1 MSNIVDEL
9 LHPQAGQ
16 IIGDET
22 TKTENGHLTTEPKQ
36 SVWIWDGWYKEF
48 TEKDRIDAN
57 AINAMAKEEILLRA
71 GKAAQDIMRALADQ
85 FSTKKEMR
93 ALDGLTYQLK
103 YPYLAGSVMS
113 VVSQMLERGQ
123 IPAGLSSSLEKKY
136 IVFSKAYVQIKFYFQ
151 PPASGYFDV
160 NRFKE
165 TYKVKPIPLEVY
177 ELAECGVISKT
188 AASTKEKKA
197 DMAPALAAK
206 EALLKCDF
214 LRANIEP
221 YKENRLTDSHQGHW
235 ELAESRD
242 KGMIEVKLPE
252 GMKFYARP
260 PQLDVQWGA
269 VCAIDF
275 GTKSTVVVCRDEKNN
290 ERMLRIG
297 KGNYADAPKMKDYEN
312 PTVIELVNKNAF
324 TAAYQTRE
332 GRPFTRWE
340 DLTVSHQAADTI
352 EANEESVAIFDSVF
366 SDLKQWAQEKES
378 SLWISDQQGEAF
390 KLPPYQELKNGTFDP
405 IEVYAYYLGLYINNM
420 TQGVYLD
427 YILSYPVTYTE
438 EVRNRICESFK
449 RGLWK
454 ALPPA
459 LQKDEK
465 VKAKFRVYPGAS
477 EPAAYAA
484 SALKIFGLQPEKGS
498 TEEVAYAVFD
508 FGGGTTDFDF
518 GVIRRGKRSFF
529 EIEQFNAGGDSYLG
543 GENLKELLAYDVY
556 RTNFDVF
563 RKHGVRFVLP
573 PEASMFA
580 GSETFV
586 LEPKNASRYAYLNN
600 KYLSKAMRPIWEDR
614 DIKDETLKIDLF
626 QEEKGQTKLRP
637 VKEEVK
643 VDLAALRQHIRER
656 IEGGVSNFFAAM
668 EQAFDGKEKYPIHI
682 FLAGNSCRSPIVQEL
697 FDKYIK
703 EYTER
708 KGARQEICKLY
719 RPLGEETNDGK
730 EKDDVSEIDQK
741 RTGKTGVAFGLL
753 RMRRGGKDIRVI
765 EHRVSGSDG
774 TSMMPFRYY
783 LGRPDEEDCFE
794 VAIGKEVPYGEWKW
808 FAYADE
814 NEFDLYYTE
823 QPKAVDGEMKLSDV
837 QSVHCT
843 FSESETS
850 DEDEVGV
857 YVCKKAVDEVEYAI
871 GREAEASSGAF
882 KGTVYTVRLKA
893 D

>member
-1 MSNIVDEL
+1 MSIVDDL
-9 LHPQAGQ
+9 LHSPVGQ
-16 IIGDET
+16 NTNSEPET
-22 TKTENGHLTTEPKQ
+22 ATEHLTTEPKQ
-36 SVWIWDGWYKEF
+36 SVWIWEDWYKEF
-48 TEKDRIDAN
+48 SEKNTGNKDFPHNEA
-57 AINAMAKEEILLRA
+57 ILLQA
-71 GKAAQDIMRALADQ
+71 GKNVQDIMHALADKFIQ
-85 FSTKKEMR
+85 KKEIR
-93 ALDGLTYQLK
+93 TLDGKKYLLS
-103 YPYLAGSVMS
+103 YPYLARSVME
-113 VVSQMLERGQ
+113 VVWNMLRYGQ
-123 IPAGLSSSLEKKY
+123 TPDGLSTSLCSKYSFLLKAFDEVKKY
-136 IVFSKAYVQIKFYFQ
+136 FVS
-151 PPASGYFDV
+151 PASGYFDTK
-160 NRFKE
+160 RFREDLKSG
-165 TYKVKPIPLEVY
+165 PISSEVRA
-177 ELAECGVISKT
+177 LAEYNTKPTEPSKNT
-188 AASTKEKKA
+188 ASV
-197 DMAPALAAK
+197 AK
-206 EALLKCDF
+206 EILLKCDY

-235 ELAESRD
+235 ELAEPQD
-242 KGMIEVKLPE
+242 KGMAEVKLPD
-252 GMKFYARP
+252 GVKFYARP

-275 GTKSTVVVCRDEKNN
+275 GTKSTVVVCRDEKND

-297 KGNYADAPKMKDYEN
+297 KGNYTDAPKMKDYEN

-324 TAAYQTRE
+324 MAAYQTRA

-378 SLWISDQQGEAF
+378 ALWISDQQGESF
-390 KLPPYQELKNGTFDP
+390 KLPPYQELKDGTFDP
-405 IEVYAYYLGLYINNM
+405 IEIYAYYLGLYINNM
-420 TQGVYLD
+420 TQGIYLD

-454 ALPPA
+454 AMPPA
-459 LQKDEK
+459 LQADEK

-484 SALKIFGLQPEKGS
+484 SALKIFGLQPPKDS

-518 GVIRRGKRSFF
+518 GIMRRGKRSFF
-529 EIEQFNAGGDSYLG
+529 EIEQFNAGGDSHLG

-556 RTNFDVF
+556 RANFDIF

-573 PEASMFA
+573 PESSLFA

-600 KYLSKAMRPIWEDR
+600 KYLAKAMRPIWEGGDEKGES
-614 DIKDETLKIDLF
+614 IKTDLF

-637 VKEEVK
+637 INEDIK
-643 VDLAALRQHIRER
+643 VDSKILRQHIRKR
-656 IEGGVSNFFAAM
+656 IESGVDNFFAAM
-668 EQAFDGKEKYPIHI
+668 DQAFAGKEKYPIHI

-697 FDKYIK
+697 FEKYIK
-703 EYTER
+703 EYTQK

-719 RPLGEETNDGK
+719 RPLGEDTDNGS
-730 EKDDVSEIDQK
+730 DVTSEVDQK

-753 RMRRGGKDIRVI
+753 RMRKGGKDIRVI

-794 VAIGKEVPYGEWKW
+794 VAVGKEVPYGEWKW

-823 QPKAVDGEMKLSDV
+823 QPKAVDGDMKLSDV

-843 FSESETS
+843 FAETETS

-857 YVCKKAVDEVEYAI
+857 YVCKKSVDEVQYAI
-871 GREAEASSGAF
+871 GRKAEANSGSF
-882 KGTVYTVRLKA
+882 KGTVYSVRLK
-893 D
+893 DD